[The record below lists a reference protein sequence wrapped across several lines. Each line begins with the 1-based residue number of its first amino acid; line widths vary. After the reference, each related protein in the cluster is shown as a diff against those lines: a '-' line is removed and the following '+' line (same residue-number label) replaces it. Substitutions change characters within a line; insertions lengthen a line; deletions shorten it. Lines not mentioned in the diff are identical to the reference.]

1 MSIRHK
7 ILALR
12 VVYVKSDVLLT
23 LVRLHS
29 AQTAHNWT
37 WGQSVI
43 GTRRSIGL
51 KDLYT
56 HQAAQS
62 SICWQITTSLQSL
75 YTLPS
80 HDSDARSW
88 FRPVVSGNADIYQ
101 RFNASVKY
109 LDFKAKF
116 KPKHLLYQPEYLDFK
131 AKFKPKRL
139 LYQPEYLRLQSQ
151 IQAQALTLS
160 TQVLRLQSQIQ
171 AQALTLSTRVLKTSK
186 PNSSPSAY
194 FINPST

>member
-7 ILALR
+7 IVALR

-56 HQAAQS
+56 HQAA
-62 SICWQITTSLQSL
+62 
-75 YTLPS
+75 
-80 HDSDARSW
+80 
-88 FRPVVSGNADIYQ
+88 V
-101 RFNASVKY
+101 
-109 LDFKAKF
+109 
-116 KPKHLLYQPEYLDFK
+116 KHLLTNKYV
-131 AKFKPKRL
+131 ATKPLHSSISRL
-139 LYQPEYLRLQSQ
+139 RRTFLIQAGSEWQCWHLPTFQCQCQILGLQSQ
-151 IQAQALTLS
+151 VQAQAF
-160 TQVLRLQSQIQ
+160 
-171 AQALTLSTRVLKTSK
+171 TLSTRVLKNSK

>member
-80 HDSDARSW
+80 HDLDARSW

-101 RFNASVKY
+101 RFNASVK
-109 LDFKAKF
+109 
-116 KPKHLLYQPEYLDFK
+116 YLDFK

-171 AQALTLSTRVLKTSK
+171 AQALTLSTQEFKTSK

-194 FINPST
+194 FINPRI